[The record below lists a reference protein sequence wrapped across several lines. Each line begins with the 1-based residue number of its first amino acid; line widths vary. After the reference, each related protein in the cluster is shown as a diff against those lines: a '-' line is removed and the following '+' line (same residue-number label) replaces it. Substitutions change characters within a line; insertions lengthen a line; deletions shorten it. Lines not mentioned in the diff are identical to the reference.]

1 MPSGMCDASLSLE
14 TKHRKQGETETEK
27 QKERERL
34 CRMESNKRAKR
45 KKQV

>member
-27 QKERERL
+27 HTRRERKDM
-34 CRMESNKRAKR
+34 CTVEDVERV
-45 KKQV
+45 QV